1 MTNPHSRPLDPPP
14 LSEPAGGQEA
24 AEAPG
29 PIPASAVET
38 VLFGEG
44 VLPLGGAG
52 LAAGLEPNQGAFERL
67 GAQAAIRAD
76 GLSATDRPNANP
88 SSHAH
93 SSAGPCAI
101 APSAMNRSAT
111 DRSAS
116 DRSATDFNPS
126 PSAESSGLEILERVA
141 AEATVL
147 DGVPWQDPASG
158 LAASSSDSSPSDS
171 SVSPEASAPSSTSG
185 PPTAEMKDLAPPPAP
200 LAPPASPPAPPAAP
214 PGAAAENDD
223 DAFPGEVEMTLV
235 DHLEELRRRLL
246 RSLLALLIAAAGCL
260 LAVKPLVRL
269 LEVPAQGIR
278 FLQLAPGEFL
288 FVSLKVAGYAG
299 LVLALPWI
307 LFESLAWVLPGL
319 TRRERRLV
327 APAVA
332 GSSLLFLAGLAFA
345 WWALVPAALRFL
357 VSYGADVVEPL
368 WSIERY
374 LDFVLLLMVATAL
387 AFQLPVLQLLL
398 GALGILDAVAM
409 LAAWRWVV
417 LVSALA
423 GAVLT
428 PSTDPVTMLL
438 LSGAITALYLIGV
451 GLVALV
457 GRRRPDRA

>member
-1 MTNPHSRPLDPPP
+1 MSDPNSRPLVPLP
-14 LSEPAGGQEA
+14 LSEPPGGLDAAEGPGLSLGSAAQTGRHGEA
-24 AEAPG
+24 AQPR
-29 PIPASAVET
+29 
-38 VLFGEG
+38 
-44 VLPLGGAG
+44 GGAG
-52 LAAGLEPNQGAFERL
+52 LEPDQQSRDRIAAE
-67 GAQAAIRAD
+67 AAISVD
-76 GLSATDRPNANP
+76 GLLATDRP
-88 SSHAH
+88 
-93 SSAGPCAI
+93 
-101 APSAMNRSAT
+101 SAT
-111 DRSAS
+111 D
-116 DRSATDFNPS
+116 PS
-126 PSAESSGLEILERVA
+126 PSP
-141 AEATVL
+141 T
-147 DGVPWQDPASG
+147 
-158 LAASSSDSSPSDS
+158 SPSPADPSAADS
-171 SVSPEASAPSSTSG
+171 SVLAATLGAPAADG
-185 PPTAEMKDLAPPPAP
+185 AVLPP
-200 LAPPASPPAPPAAP
+200 PPAPPAAP
-214 PGAAAENDD
+214 PGEATENDD

-246 RSLLALLIAAAGCL
+246 RSLLALLIAAAACL

-269 LEVPAQGIR
+269 LEVPASGIR

-299 LVLALPWI
+299 LTLALPWI
-307 LFESLAWVLPGL
+307 LFEALAFVLPGL

-332 GSSLLFLAGLAFA
+332 GSTLLFLAGLAFA

-398 GALGILDAVAM
+398 GALGILDAATM
-409 LAAWRWVV
+409 LAGWRWVV
-417 LVSALA
+417 LVSAVA

-457 GRRRPDRA
+457 GRPRLDRA